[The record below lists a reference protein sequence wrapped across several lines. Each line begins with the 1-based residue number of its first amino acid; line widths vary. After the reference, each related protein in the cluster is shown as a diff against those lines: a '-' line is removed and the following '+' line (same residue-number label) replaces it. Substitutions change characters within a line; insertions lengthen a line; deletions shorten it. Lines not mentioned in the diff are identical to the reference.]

1 MGLIYLDCAAAQVSG
16 EHRAPRRG
24 SPFGTGRFWPIVT
37 LVPQRDVSHRG
48 ASPVLH
54 RDKIEPVRAGQSLD
68 SRH

>member
-37 LVPQRDVSHRG
+37 LVPERDVSHRG
-48 ASPVLH
+48 ALPALH
-54 RDKIEPVRAGQSLD
+54 RDKIGPAKAGQSLD